1 MNIEQRLATALRK
14 TATVE
19 PSPDLWSRVVHSIE
33 EDRNHRRRV
42 LETVVAIGG
51 ITLLLLA
58 VGAAFMV
65 EGAVGHHV
73 RRPIMEV
80 LEAVALGAM
89 TVALGPAIRR
99 FGRGYAQDL
108 WPVGNPTPAALL
120 RLLDLAYYL
129 ILAGYILMSTEFDF
143 ADADELGLLAGQLG
157 DAAIRVGG
165 LMLILGLLHAVTLIA
180 LPVVALIDNSTRAS
194 HRSSR

>member
-1 MNIEQRLATALRK
+1 MNIEQRLAVALRK

-42 LETVVAIGG
+42 LETGAAIGG

-65 EGAVGHHV
+65 EGAVGPYV
-73 RRPIMEV
+73 RRPVMEV

-89 TVALGPAIRR
+89 AVALGPAIRR
-99 FGRGYAQDL
+99 FGR
-108 WPVGNPTPAALL
+108 
-120 RLLDLAYYL
+120 
-129 ILAGYILMSTEFDF
+129 
-143 ADADELGLLAGQLG
+143 
-157 DAAIRVGG
+157 
-165 LMLILGLLHAVTLIA
+165 
-180 LPVVALIDNSTRAS
+180 
-194 HRSSR
+194 